1 MNVKKSTLQIAVEM
15 TARQRDG
22 ARHALQ
28 DARASAAAAE
38 EQMEQLQ
45 VYARETES
53 RWGMRSGAHVMPEV
67 LFHHRHFMGRLEHAM
82 EMQTKVLED
91 HARRVADGESTLL
104 AAELRLATLKKLVA
118 KRQREWALAEQRHE
132 QKQTDE
138 RAQLALQLRLNVHQA

>member
-1 MNVKKSTLQIAVEM
+1 MNAKKNTLQIAVEM

-22 ARHALQ
+22 ARHALR
-28 DARASAAAAE
+28 DARASAAAAG

-45 VYARETES
+45 TYASETEA

-67 LFHHRHFMGRLEHAM
+67 LFHHRHFMGQLGHAM
-82 EMQTKVLED
+82 EMQTKVLEE
-91 HARRVADGESTLL
+91 HARRIADGESALL

-118 KRQREWALAEQRHE
+118 KRQREWALAEQRRE

-138 RAQLALQLRLNVHQA
+138 RAQLALRLRLDVHQA